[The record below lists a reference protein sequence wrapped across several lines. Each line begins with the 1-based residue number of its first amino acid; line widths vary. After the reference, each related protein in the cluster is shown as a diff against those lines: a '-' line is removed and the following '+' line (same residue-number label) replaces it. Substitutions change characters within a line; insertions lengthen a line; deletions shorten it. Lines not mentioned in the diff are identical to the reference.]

1 MKILNNLHGFIWESM
16 TENNANTYLIDGKT
30 PVLIDPGHAHLFQHV
45 QQGLEGLG
53 RDLGDIGVIICTHA
67 HPDHIEGVQV
77 FGETAS
83 QFAMH
88 EKDWKLVK
96 SMENLICGD
105 SRIDV
110 DKFKPDFFIKE
121 GDFSINGLDLR
132 VFHTPGHSPGSVSL
146 YWPDKKVL
154 FTGDLIFKDGV
165 GRTDLPGGDGSL
177 LKESIKRLKG
187 LEIEW
192 LLPGHGDMV
201 SGAKEVRA
209 NFDHLE
215 QFYFSY
221 V

>member
-1 MKILNNLHGFIWESM
+1 MKILNNLHGFIWGSM

-77 FGETAS
+77 FEETAS

-88 EKDWKLVK
+88 EKDWELVK
-96 SMENLICGD
+96 SMENA

-121 GDFSINGLDLR
+121 GDCSINGLNLR

-215 QFYFSY
+215 HFYSSY

>member
-1 MKILNNLHGFIWESM
+1 MQILNNLHGFIWNSM
-16 TENNANTYLIDGKT
+16 TANNANTYLIDGKT

-45 QQGLEGLG
+45 HQGLEELG
-53 RDLGDIGVIICTHA
+53 RDLHDIGVIICTHA
-67 HPDHIEGVQV
+67 HPDHIEGVQM
-77 FGETAS
+77 FEQTAS
-83 QFAMH
+83 QFVMH
-88 EKDWKLVK
+88 EEDWKLVK
-96 SMENLICGD
+96 SAENLICET

-110 DKFKPDFFIKE
+110 DKFMPDFFIKE

-146 YWPDKKVL
+146 YWPDRKVL

-165 GRTDLPGGDGSL
+165 GRTDLPGGDGSQ

-187 LEIEW
+187 LEIEF
-192 LLPGHGDMV
+192 LLPGHGEQV

-215 QFYFSY
+215 NFYFSY